1 MINITTMKATK
12 HEILKAEWMKII
24 KSHAISGQS
33 IREWCEENNISRTKF
48 YYWQRVIRQDTLIKA
63 GTLAITG
70 QPQFVEIK
78 PNESKTLNQEST
90 SNNQGT
96 CAILRSNGN
105 EIEILNGADP
115 NTLGTVLNLMGRL

>member
-1 MINITTMKATK
+1 MKESK
-12 HEILKAEWMKII
+12 HEMLKAQWQRII
-24 KSHAISGQS
+24 KDQSQSDLS
-33 IREWCEENNISRTKF
+33 IREWCRANNIPHGKF
-48 YYWQRVIRQDTLIKA
+48 YYWQRVIREEVLIKA
-63 GTLAITG
+63 GTLAVTG
-70 QPQFVEIK
+70 QTQFAEIK
-78 PNESKTLNQEST
+78 PSMIEHK